1 VQKQSLP
8 QRLASRVTRANEEEV
23 MESSGDSASITV
35 VPGAIT
41 SPGYEPGPQRF
52 VLVGLSGPGEGQEIE
67 LDHRHT
73 VIGRSSTCDLRILDE
88 HLSRQH
94 VRLTVVPD
102 ERRRSRAMVLVED
115 LESRNGVHVDG
126 QRITRIVVAGGEKIL
141 IGRSVLRLDRRDD
154 LDKAHAAVQRAQ
166 WLRDP
171 LTGLGNRQALDE
183 ALARAERARELE
195 GQPYAVFVVDLDHF
209 KQVNDRFGHAGGD
222 AALRCAAHTLRDGL
236 RTTDAAFRMGGEEF
250 VAILPQASVAE
261 AHGVAE
267 RIRASIE
274 STPVPFEDDA
284 LILVTASVGV
294 AAGGAHA
301 IADAD
306 RAMYAAKNAGRN
318 RVHDATPAA

>member
-1 VQKQSLP
+1 
-8 QRLASRVTRANEEEV
+8 

-52 VLVGLSGPGEGQEIE
+52 VLVGLSGPADGQEIE
-67 LDHRHT
+67 LDHTQT
-73 VIGRSSTCDLRILDE
+73 VIGRSSTCDLQILDE

-126 QRITRIVVAGGEKIL
+126 QRVTRIVVAGGEKIL
-141 IGRSVLRLDRRDD
+141 VGRSVLRLDRRDS
-154 LDKAHAAVQRAQ
+154 LDVAHAAVQRAQ
-166 WLRDP
+166 WLGDP
-171 LTGLGNRQALDE
+171 LTGLGNRRAMDE
-183 ALARAERARELE
+183 ALARVERARELE

-209 KQVNDRFGHAGGD
+209 KQVNDRFGHAAGD
-222 AALRCAAHTLRDGL
+222 AALRCAAHTLRDAL

-261 AHGVAE
+261 ASVVAE

-274 STPVPFEDDA
+274 CTPVPFEDA
-284 LILVTASVGV
+284 VIVVTASVGV

-301 IADAD
+301 IEDAD
-306 RAMYAAKNAGRN
+306 RAMYHAKNAGRN
-318 RVHDATPAA
+318 RVHVAS